1 MLNLFYFC
9 NSLQTQS
16 VLFIIEPLKT
26 LDTTLSPI
34 TTDPTMM
41 NQSSFLQEGQEENDG
56 QFQHVL
62 NGQTAF
68 TFYSFFL
75 GFAIPL
81 GLILVFYVL
90 VIFKLKTVGPK
101 NKSKEKKKSHRKVTR
116 LVLTV
121 ITVYICCWLPY
132 WITQL
137 ALIFTPPGKTQ
148 HSNVMVAIFLLA
160 GCLSYSNSAMNPV
173 LYAFLSENFKKSFL
187 KACQCAAGR
196 EVNEVLQVEHS
207 VFPRRRTL
215 AGIRA
220 SAKDAKNAAVSRMQK
235 FRERR
240 LKEQGNGVEAT
251 HHHRRGANPG
261 HGDRIEE
268 DESERQE
275 LNDMSSTSTGNMS
288 RATRSCF
295 NSSACA
301 TAMTAASASASVVD
315 DRSSYGISSVA
326 FNDVKVTIAAST
338 NSDTTN
344 GNAITTTAM
353 VNGNLAPPS
362 ML

>member
-1 MLNLFYFC
+1 MNVLCNSFVSPYEQTMLNISGAF
-9 NSLQTQS
+9 NSTITPTA
-16 VLFIIEPLKT
+16 VTIG
-26 LDTTLSPI
+26 PI
-34 TTDPTMM
+34 TA
-41 NQSSFLQEGQEENDG
+41 NQSSFLATESEEQDLADNKTR
-56 QFQHVL
+56 HAL

-81 GLILVFYVL
+81 ALIMVFYVL

-137 ALIFTPPGKTQ
+137 ALIFTPPGRTQ
-148 HSNVMVAIFLLA
+148 ENVMIAIFLLA

-187 KACQCAAGR
+187 KACQCATGR
-196 EVNEVLQVEHS
+196 EVNDALQVEHS

-215 AGIRA
+215 AGMRA
-220 SAKDAKNAAVSRMQK
+220 SVRDAKHAAVSRMQK
-235 FRERR
+235 FRERHHDD
-240 LKEQGNGVEAT
+240 QGKCGEPT
-251 HHHRRGANPG
+251 HHHGHGGHRD
-261 HGDRIEE
+261 HGDRIEY

-275 LNDMSSTSTGNMS
+275 LNDMSSTSTGNVS
-288 RATRSCF
+288 RNNRSCF
-295 NSSACA
+295 TSSACA
-301 TAMTAASASASVVD
+301 TAMTAASASASVAE
-315 DRSSYGISSVA
+315 DRSTYGIGVS
-326 FNDVKVTIAAST
+326 FNDVTVSIAANT
-338 NSDTTN
+338 NGDSKN
-344 GNAITTTAM
+344 GNAVTTTAM
-353 VNGNLAPPS
+353 VNGNLAPSS

>member
-1 MLNLFYFC
+1 MDQL
-9 NSLQTQS
+9 
-16 VLFIIEPLKT
+16 T
-26 LDTTLSPI
+26 LEEDESNTNDT
-34 TTDPTMM
+34 
-41 NQSSFLQEGQEENDG
+41 
-56 QFQHVL
+56 QFQPAIL

-81 GLILVFYVL
+81 GLILVFYIL

-137 ALIFTPPGKTQ
+137 ALIFTPPGRTQ
-148 HSNVMVAIFLLA
+148 ENVMIAIFLLA

-196 EVNEVLQVEHS
+196 EVNDALQVEHS

-215 AGIRA
+215 AGMRA
-220 SAKDAKNAAVSRMQK
+220 SVKDAKNAAVSRMQK
-235 FRERR
+235 LRDRR
-240 LKEQGNGVEAT
+240 RRKEYDNNGEVIH
-251 HHHRRGANPG
+251 HHHRNGSNRG
-261 HGDRIEE
+261 HHHDRIED
-268 DESERQE
+268 DELERQE
-275 LNDMSSTSTGNMS
+275 LNDMSSTSQGNIS
-288 RATRSCF
+288 RTTRSCY
-295 NSSACA
+295 NSSACP

-315 DRSSYGISSVA
+315 DRSTCGISSVT
-326 FNDVKVTIAAST
+326 FNDVKVVIGEGS
-338 NSDTTN
+338 NSDSAN
-344 GNAITTTAM
+344 GNAVTTTAM
-353 VNGNLAPPS
+353 VNGSLAPPS

>member
-1 MLNLFYFC
+1 MNETY
-9 NSLQTQS
+9 
-16 VLFIIEPLKT
+16 
-26 LDTTLSPI
+26 DTNENQNETEQY
-34 TTDPTMM
+34 PT
-41 NQSSFLQEGQEENDG
+41 
-56 QFQHVL
+56 VL

-81 GLILVFYVL
+81 GLILVFYIL

-148 HSNVMVAIFLLA
+148 ENVMIAIFLLA

-196 EVNEVLQVEHS
+196 EVNDALQVEHS

-215 AGIRA
+215 AGMRA
-220 SAKDAKNAAVSRMQK
+220 SVKDAKNAAVSRMQK
-235 FRERR
+235 LRDKRR
-240 LKEQGNGVEAT
+240 TDYENGGEAI
-251 HHHRRGANPG
+251 HHNHQNGSNRRK
-261 HGDRIEE
+261 
-268 DESERQE
+268 
-275 LNDMSSTSTGNMS
+275 
-288 RATRSCF
+288 C
-295 NSSACA
+295 NSQ
-301 TAMTAASASASVVD
+301 
-315 DRSSYGISSVA
+315 
-326 FNDVKVTIAAST
+326 
-338 NSDTTN
+338 
-344 GNAITTTAM
+344 
-353 VNGNLAPPS
+353 
-362 ML
+362 

>member
-1 MLNLFYFC
+1 MYNIFCIFYIFEG
-9 NSLQTQS
+9 NSTISSDPSQ
-16 VLFIIEPLKT
+16 I
-26 LDTTLSPI
+26 LS
-34 TTDPTMM
+34 
-41 NQSSFLQEGQEENDG
+41 NQSSSHQVEENENET
-56 QFQHVL
+56 QFQPAIL

-81 GLILVFYVL
+81 GLILVFYIL

-148 HSNVMVAIFLLA
+148 ENVMIAIFLLA

-196 EVNEVLQVEHS
+196 EVNDALQVEHS
-207 VFPRRRTL
+207 HFPRQKTL
-215 AGIRA
+215 AGMRA
-220 SAKDAKNAAVSRMQK
+220 SVKDAKNAAVSRMQK
-235 FRERR
+235 LRDKRR
-240 LKEQGNGVEAT
+240 KEYDSNGEVI
-251 HHHRRGANPG
+251 HHHRNGSNRG
-261 HGDRIEE
+261 HRSRIED
-268 DESERQE
+268 DELERQE
-275 LNDMSSTSTGNMS
+275 LNDYGSSTSQGNIS
-288 RATRSCF
+288 RTTRSCY
-295 NSSACA
+295 NSSACP
-301 TAMTAASASASVVD
+301 TNMTAASASASVVD
-315 DRSSYGISSVA
+315 DDRSTCGFGDRISSVT
-326 FNDVKVTIAAST
+326 FQDVKVTYAS
-338 NSDTTN
+338 NSNTDSTN
-344 GNAITTTAM
+344 GNAVTTTAM
-353 VNGNLAPPS
+353 VNGNLAPPPS

>member
-1 MLNLFYFC
+1 M
-9 NSLQTQS
+9 
-16 VLFIIEPLKT
+16 
-26 LDTTLSPI
+26 
-34 TTDPTMM
+34 PTV
-41 NQSSFLQEGQEENDG
+41 NETYGTNENVNETE
-56 QFQHVL
+56 QYPTIL

-81 GLILVFYVL
+81 GLILVFYIL

-148 HSNVMVAIFLLA
+148 ENVMIAIFLLA

-196 EVNEVLQVEHS
+196 EVNDALQVEHS

-215 AGIRA
+215 AGMRA
-220 SAKDAKNAAVSRMQK
+220 SVKDAKNAAVSRMQK
-235 FRERR
+235 LRDKRR
-240 LKEQGNGVEAT
+240 KDYENGGEAIHHNHQNGSNRG
-251 HHHRRGANPG
+251 HHHT
-261 HGDRIEE
+261 RIED
-268 DESERQE
+268 DELERQE
-275 LNDMSSTSTGNMS
+275 LNDMSSTSQGNIS
-288 RATRSCF
+288 RTTRSCY
-295 NSSACA
+295 NSSACP

-315 DRSSYGISSVA
+315 DRSTCGINSSVT
-326 FNDVKVTIAAST
+326 FNDVKVTIQSN
-338 NSDTTN
+338 NSSIEPTN
-344 GNAITTTAM
+344 GNAVTTTAM
-353 VNGNLAPPS
+353 VNGNLAPPPN
-362 ML
+362 MI

>member
-1 MLNLFYFC
+1 
-9 NSLQTQS
+9 
-16 VLFIIEPLKT
+16 
-26 LDTTLSPI
+26 
-34 TTDPTMM
+34 M
-41 NQSSFLQEGQEENDG
+41 NQSHDEMQNETEYS
-56 QFQHVL
+56 HAIL

-81 GLILVFYVL
+81 GLILVFYLL
-90 VIFKLKTVGPK
+90 VILKLKTVGPK

-148 HSNVMVAIFLLA
+148 ENVMIAIFLLA

-196 EVNEVLQVEHS
+196 EVNDALQVEHS

-215 AGIRA
+215 AGMRA
-220 SAKDAKNAAVSRMQK
+220 SMKDTKKAAVSRIQK
-235 FRERR
+235 LRDRR
-240 LKEQGNGVEAT
+240 RKDYENGGENI
-251 HHHRRGANPG
+251 HHRRNGSNRG
-261 HGDRIEE
+261 NHIED
-268 DESERQE
+268 DELERQE
-275 LNDMSSTSTGNMS
+275 LNDMSSTSQGNIS
-288 RATRSCF
+288 RTTRSCY
-295 NSSACA
+295 NSSACP
-301 TAMTAASASASVVD
+301 TNMTSASAQGSVVD
-315 DRSSYGISSVA
+315 DRSSVMHDGISSVT
-326 FNDVKVTIAAST
+326 FNDVKVSFASGS
-338 NSDTTN
+338 NSDSAN
-344 GNAITTTAM
+344 GNAVTTTAM